1 MKTTNLFKALALA
14 ALTVV
19 SSFNVEALA
28 QDTNFI
34 TNEEVENNL
43 VVAKT
48 IYKQDGN
55 YLYNHMR
62 YEFTYDDANRLV
74 SKTASKWDGTTD
86 KWAPYFQMTYRYES
100 DEIIMSYARWDEN
113 RQTFSKDGLPGSRG
127 RLGIIGGLPSAT
139 ALYATDVFPPSL
151 SSSQYTVNIDPYPV
165 SGCPVQRYCLS
176 DNLSDSCYPVF
187 GRFYS

>member
-14 ALTVV
+14 AMTVV

-28 QDTNFI
+28 QETNFI

-55 YLYNHMR
+55 YLHNHMR

-74 SKTASKWDGTTD
+74 SKTAAKWDGATD
-86 KWAPYFQMTYRYES
+86 KWVPYFQMTYRYEAN
-100 DEIIMSYARWDEN
+100 EIIMSYARWDEN
-113 RQTFSKDGLPGSRG
+113 RQTFSKDPK
-127 RLGIIGGLPSAT
+127 
-139 ALYATDVFPPSL
+139 
-151 SSSQYTVNIDPYPV
+151 QTVYELNEENIPV
-165 SGCPVQRYCLS
+165 ACREGE
-176 DNLSDSCYPVF
+176 DSPVF
-187 GRFYS
+187 KCSAPLNVAVFSFKCRSVSL

>member
-55 YLYNHMR
+55 YLHNHMR
-62 YEFTYDDANRLV
+62 YKFAYDDANRLV
-74 SKTASKWDGTTD
+74 IKTAAKWDGATD
-86 KWAPYFQMTYRYES
+86 EWVPYFQMTYRYEA
-100 DEIIMSYARWDEN
+100 DEIIMSYARWDEG
-113 RQTFSKDGLPGSRG
+113 RQTFSKDPKQTVYELNEENIPVACREEGEAPVWL
-127 RLGIIGGLPSAT
+127 A
-139 ALYATDVFPPSL
+139 
-151 SSSQYTVNIDPYPV
+151 QY
-165 SGCPVQRYCLS
+165 
-176 DNLSDSCYPVF
+176 
-187 GRFYS
+187 

>member
-28 QDTNFI
+28 QD
-34 TNEEVENNL
+34 NEEVENNL

-55 YLYNHMR
+55 YLHNHMR

-74 SKTASKWDGTTD
+74 SKTASKWDGATD
-86 KWAPYFQMTYRYES
+86 KWVPYFQMTYRYEAN
-100 DEIIMSYARWDEN
+100 EIIMSYARWDEN
-113 RQTFSKDGLPGSRG
+113 RQTFSKDPK
-127 RLGIIGGLPSAT
+127 
-139 ALYATDVFPPSL
+139 
-151 SSSQYTVNIDPYPV
+151 QTVYELNEENIPV
-165 SGCPVQRYCLS
+165 ACREGEEGPVL
-176 DNLSDSCYPVF
+176 LAVL
-187 GRFYS
+187 

>member
-55 YLYNHMR
+55 YLHNHMR
-62 YEFTYDDANRLV
+62 YEFDYDDANRLV
-74 SKTASKWDGTTD
+74 SKTAAKWDGATD
-86 KWAPYFQMTYRYES
+86 EWVPYFQMTYRYEA
-100 DEIIMSYARWDEN
+100 DEIIMSYARWDEG
-113 RQTFSKDGLPGSRG
+113 RQTFSKDPKQTIYELNEENIPVACREESEVPVW
-127 RLGIIGGLPSAT
+127 LA
-139 ALYATDVFPPSL
+139 
-151 SSSQYTVNIDPYPV
+151 QY
-165 SGCPVQRYCLS
+165 
-176 DNLSDSCYPVF
+176 
-187 GRFYS
+187 

>member
-100 DEIIMSYARWDEN
+100 DEIIMSDARWDEN
-113 RQTFSKDGLPGSRG
+113 RQTFSKDPKQTVYELNEENVPVACREVEDGLVLLAGYRQQ
-127 RLGIIGGLPSAT
+127 L
-139 ALYATDVFPPSL
+139 LYTQPMFFLHPFQVL
-151 SSSQYTVNIDPYPV
+151 NI
-165 SGCPVQRYCLS
+165 L
-176 DNLSDSCYPVF
+176 
-187 GRFYS
+187 

>member
-55 YLYNHMR
+55 YLHNHMR
-62 YEFTYDDANRLV
+62 YKFSYDDANRLV
-74 SKTASKWDGTTD
+74 SKTAAKWDGAVD
-86 KWAPYFQMTYRYES
+86 EWVPYFQMTYRYEA
-100 DEIIMSYARWDEN
+100 DEIIMSYARWDEG
-113 RQTFSKDGLPGSRG
+113 RQTFSKDPKQTVYELNEENIPVACREESEVPVW
-127 RLGIIGGLPSAT
+127 LA
-139 ALYATDVFPPSL
+139 
-151 SSSQYTVNIDPYPV
+151 QY
-165 SGCPVQRYCLS
+165 
-176 DNLSDSCYPVF
+176 
-187 GRFYS
+187 